1 MAEDSRAPAQGT
13 EKKNPIK
20 EITDKLE
27 QGLKE
32 LFESERYK
40 SYLTTMSKFHNYS
53 FNNTLLIASQ
63 KPDATLVAGFDSWKK
78 NFDRHVKRGE
88 KGIKIIAPMAY
99 KKKVEQPV
107 VDPVT
112 KKPVVDENGRAKTE
126 EVEIKVPSFQVVT
139 VFDVSSTEG
148 KEIPNLGVSELT
160 AGVEGYKDMIAAL
173 ERFSRV
179 PIEREDIASGAK
191 GYFDPTNQK
200 IVLQKGMSEAQTVK
214 TLIHEI
220 SHSLTDD
227 KENPGIDVENP
238 TERTRST
245 KEVTA
250 ESVAYTVCQRFG
262 IDTSDYSFGYI
273 AGWSSGK
280 DMKEL
285 KDSMDLIRRTAS
297 EVINGVEDNLK
308 MLAIERFA
316 HEAMNVEKEPAEPAG
331 RTFEIWQLKDTPENH
346 KIMFENM
353 EYMYQNDIPV
363 DRENYEKK
371 YEGSLAENTDL
382 EDIYE
387 RFNVDRPEDF
397 KGHSLS
403 VSDIVVVKDEAG
415 EKAFYVDSFGFEEIP
430 EFLAVKEMEQDI
442 SEKEEK
448 AFSAE
453 KGTTETEKSAARELA
468 ERLDQFAY
476 DYNPYE
482 YNDVI
487 GGTGDREANISMLAA
502 DLEAGNM
509 ESFVEFFQNII
520 EDDNS
525 LEADVE
531 EAKDLLSAVDAFKP
545 DVKVEEQAVVSQAPM
560 APAPDI
566 ATNTPGNGKQ
576 KAEPAKTPAKASKAA
591 DKGQSKASSQTKASD
606 KKTSL
611 KARLDDKKEKVS
623 KPEKKEK
630 TKSKKAERE
639 GL

>member
-40 SYLTTMSKFHNYS
+40 TYLTTMSKFHNYS

-99 KKKVEQPV
+99 KKKVDQAV

-112 KKPVVDENGRAKTE
+112 KKPVVDENGKAKTE

-148 KEIPNLGVSELT
+148 KEIPNLGVSELK
-160 AGVEGYKDMIAAL
+160 AGVEGYKDMITAL

-191 GYFDPTNQK
+191 GYFDPANQK
-200 IVLQKGMSEAQTVK
+200 IVLQKNMSEAQTVK

-227 KENPGIDVENP
+227 KDNPTIAVDNP
-238 TERTRST
+238 TERNRST

-280 DMKEL
+280 EMKEL

-316 HEAMNVEKEPAEPAG
+316 QEAMDVEKEPVG
-331 RTFEIWQLKDTPENH
+331 RSFEIWQLKDTPENRN
-346 KIMFENM
+346 IAFENM
-353 EYMYQNDIPV
+353 EFLYQNDIPV
-363 DRENYEKK
+363 DKDNYEKK
-371 YEGSLAENTDL
+371 YEGSLAEKTDL

-387 RFNVDRPEDF
+387 RFNLDRPEDF

-415 EKAFYVDSFGFEEIP
+415 EKAFYVDSFGFEEVP
-430 EFLAVKEMEQDI
+430 EFCKEREMEQDI
-442 SEKEEK
+442 SGKEASE
-448 AFSAE
+448 AE
-453 KGTTETEKSAARELA
+453 KSSARELA
-468 ERLDQFAY
+468 ERLDRFACDNHFY
-476 DYNPYE
+476 DSNE
-482 YNDVI
+482 AF
-487 GGTGDREANISMLAA
+487 DREANISMIAA
-502 DLEAGNM
+502 DLEAGNT
-509 ESFVEFFQNII
+509 ESFMEFFQNIL

-545 DVKVEEQAVVSQAPM
+545 DVKVEEQAVVSQAP
-560 APAPDI
+560 AVPAPEP
-566 ATNTPGNGKQ
+566 ATNTPANGKQ
-576 KAEPAKTPAKASKAA
+576 KTASAKTPAKTPKTAE
-591 DKGQSKASSQTKASD
+591 KGQSKASSQTKASD

-611 KARLDDKKEKVS
+611 KARLDDKKAKVS
-623 KPEKKEK
+623 KPEKKE
-630 TKSKKAERE
+630 TAKSKNVGRE
-639 GL
+639 DL